1 MKRSCLALVATFLVL
16 TGGILAVQRLY
27 PPVRAS
33 GAPPPRNSEI
43 VGVISGLFLTLAV
56 CGVFQGLLLRLRQL
70 RLFEA
75 SVAGVPP
82 ADGAEVAAFGVLV
95 ADGPLLAAPLSGTP
109 CVTYDYQISLHTSR
123 GSSGGVILCSGHGLT
138 PSHVET
144 AAGGV
149 RILACTGFNMPTTY
163 LEGPAVVARA
173 TRYCAET
180 TFAAFRLT
188 SMRATL
194 RNMKELR
201 ADDDGAI
208 KADFGTPATGLDAAG
223 HFFAEH
229 VALDREEVCAFGRY
243 SAERGGL
250 VPDPDSIEEFPVMMW
265 TGSASRIRRKMLL
278 AATGALAGTLAMAA
292 IGAGVLWAW
301 YTLL

>member
-1 MKRSCLALVATFLVL
+1 
-16 TGGILAVQRLY
+16 
-27 PPVRAS
+27 
-33 GAPPPRNSEI
+33 
-43 VGVISGLFLTLAV
+43 
-56 CGVFQGLLLRLRQL
+56 
-70 RLFEA
+70 
-75 SVAGVPP
+75 
-82 ADGAEVAAFGVLV
+82 
-95 ADGPLLAAPLSGTP
+95 
-109 CVTYDYQISLHTSR
+109 
-123 GSSGGVILCSGHGLT
+123 
-138 PSHVET
+138 
-144 AAGGV
+144 
-149 RILACTGFNMPTTY
+149 MPTTY
-163 LEGPAVVARA
+163 LKGPAVVARA

-194 RNMKELR
+194 RNIKELL

-208 KADFGTPATGLDAAG
+208 KADFGTAATGLDAAG

-250 VPDPDSIEEFPVMMW
+250 VPDPDSGEEFPVMMW

-278 AATGALAGTLAMAA
+278 AATGALAGTLALAA